1 MQQHHACS
9 IGQQAKGDAPTWE
22 GSTRLHEPL
31 TQLHSCRRAGRRTRA
46 RHGEEMLQRGI
57 ERGVRCEACPSST
70 IHIPHTMTRSR
81 HAQHTLS
88 TRGEARR
95 LGSSSSRGRHR
106 TPDGCKGPGKATT
119 GRELRPDLQG
129 GSEGITHAVFRLRQA
144 SQGRFLRLRGSR
156 ARPNWLW
163 MVNLRGRPW
172 AESAPLSIGWI
183 VLGMSWG

>member
-95 LGSSSSRGRHR
+95 LGSSSSRGGT
-106 TPDGCKGPGKATT
+106 TPQMDARG
-119 GRELRPDLQG
+119 
-129 GSEGITHAVFRLRQA
+129 QA
-144 SQGRFLRLRGSR
+144 RRRR
-156 ARPNWLW
+156 
-163 MVNLRGRPW
+163 
-172 AESAPLSIGWI
+172 AESLGQTYKEAPKGSHTPSFASGRRRRAGSCGSAAVEPGRTGSGW
-183 VLGMSWG
+183 